1 LGGIGWAKGMLFLE
15 MAALENSL
23 CLAVYHLWRT
33 MYSDFSRKVDFSS
46 VVVVASEDF
55 LNKKQSSKI

>member
-1 LGGIGWAKGMLFLE
+1 MGGIGWAKGMLFLE

-55 LNKKQSSKI
+55 FE